1 MTNFAAR
8 GGGMKMVN
16 DVNFIAKKMKDIK
29 FWGKYMLCTSKE
41 SWKHVEFIFRLKK
54 YDISKKNQFFD
65 FFWFFFLLVSER

>member
-29 FWGKYMLCTSKE
+29 F
-41 SWKHVEFIFRLKK
+41 
-54 YDISKKNQFFD
+54 
-65 FFWFFFLLVSER
+65 